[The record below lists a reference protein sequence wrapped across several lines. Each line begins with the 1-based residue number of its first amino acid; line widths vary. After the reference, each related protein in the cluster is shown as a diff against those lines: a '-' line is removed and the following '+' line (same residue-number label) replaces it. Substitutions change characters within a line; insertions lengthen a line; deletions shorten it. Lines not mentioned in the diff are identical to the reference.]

1 MYYEISEGTDRE
13 RDQAR
18 ELLGPLGNIGGS
30 AEQKIITAWIS
41 AWKSSAYQSL
51 ADAPYSDHAPE
62 IRLMD
67 HVRDVN
73 HFGIR
78 FAEEARNHW
87 GREYDLEELV
97 CILALHDVDKPL
109 MFTRRGNEVVKSDIA
124 KNIQHGVLG
133 AMILTQLGFS
143 QQIIN
148 TVATHA
154 VNSPFH
160 GENFCAFVLN
170 YADMFASDYALM
182 KAGRV
187 PYYQK

>member
-1 MYYEISEGTDRE
+1 MYYSLDEGTENE
-13 RDQAR
+13 RDQVR
-18 ELLGPLGNIGGS
+18 ELLGPLGKISGTV
-30 AEQKIITAWIS
+30 EDKIITAWTS
-41 AWKSSAYQSL
+41 AWKSSPYEAL
-51 ADAPYSDHAPE
+51 ADAPYSNHAPE

-78 FAEEARNHW
+78 FAQDAQKHW
-87 GREYDLEELV
+87 NCDYDAEELA
-97 CILALHDVDKPL
+97 CILALYDVDKPL
-109 MFTRRGNEVVKSDIA
+109 MFTRRGNQVEKSEIS

-133 AMILTQLGFS
+133 AMILTELGLS
-143 QQIIN
+143 QRVIN

-160 GENFCAFVLN
+160 GENFYAFVLN

-182 KAGRV
+182 QEGHV